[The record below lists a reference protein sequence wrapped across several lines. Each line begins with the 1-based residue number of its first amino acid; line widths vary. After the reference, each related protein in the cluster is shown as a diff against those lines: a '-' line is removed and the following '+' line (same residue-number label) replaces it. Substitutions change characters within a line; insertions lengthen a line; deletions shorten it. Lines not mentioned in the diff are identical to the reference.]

1 MLKAIAERR
10 KELSPYAP
18 KIAQM
23 QIDVEKIA
31 EVIGARGKVIKKI
44 VEESGCE
51 IDTEDDGIIYIKG
64 IDPAGIQ
71 MAKDM
76 ITAIVSDPEP
86 GTIYQGTITRLMAF
100 GAFVEIAPG
109 KEGLIHISKISNKRV
124 AKVEDVLAVGDKV
137 SVKLMEIDKQ
147 GQTELLHEGC
157 MEAEENK

>member
-1 MLKAIAERR
+1 MIEQAFAQTGRARDYILNEVMLKAIAEPR

-100 GAFVEIAPG
+100 GCGARYCFYCLLGYRFAGSVHLFG
-109 KEGLIHISKISNKRV
+109 NKRSIV
-124 AKVEDVLAVGDKV
+124 D
-137 SVKLMEIDKQ
+137 
-147 GQTELLHEGC
+147 T
-157 MEAEENK
+157 

>member
-1 MLKAIAERR
+1 AIAEPR
-10 KELSPYAP
+10 KERSPYAP

-51 IDTEDDGIIYIKG
+51 IDTEDDGTIYIKG

-76 ITAIVSDPEP
+76 INAIVCDPEP
-86 GTIYQGTITRLMAF
+86 GTIYQGTVTRLMAF

-109 KEGLIHISKISNKRV
+109 KEGLVHISKISNKRV

-137 SVKLMEIDKQ
+137 TVKLTEIDKQ
-147 GQTELLHEGC
+147 GRLNLSMKDAVASEEKTEE
-157 MEAEENK
+157 